1 MDMKV
6 ISLFSDCLGDAS
18 KEHLKDAKLD
28 GSPCFHTKTKKLE
41 MRWALK
47 EALSHDAYARMVHDL
62 RIALHADVDLG
73 LVYPEPS
80 MDFSLLE
87 PYAHDL
93 IAVEKDFEPFRSLY
107 PRVDD
112 GNSLV
117 FSTHSPEIATR
128 LEKQAP
134 ELERRLKRLGFGFQV
149 KGVYEERRLAEDAVP
164 AAAVAAAPVSRP
176 KSPAASEHGNGPSAS
191 KGQGGWRKKGKAE
204 KVAIRDLE
212 DGMSNVMIEGRI
224 FMREIRELRG
234 GRRLMEMY
242 VSDDDDAMMC
252 KSFEGRSLSVEDMES
267 FHVGDYVQVTGSCGY
282 DKYKRDNVFSI
293 SSIEPGR
300 APRVLDTAPEKRIE
314 LHVHSTFSEMDGV
327 SPIEAYVQQAWDWG
341 MSAVGLCDHNVVQAF
356 PMAQHKV
363 SALKSKDKAAKVKAL
378 KEKRKAA
385 GEDENAPFTDEELG
399 LRKFTML
406 YGCEMTMVD
415 DEYKV
420 VRNVRDQKL
429 EDAEYVIFDLETTGL
444 SSRLDKII
452 EFGAVK
458 MKDGEIIDRKQ
469 MFINPKRQIP
479 ASITELTRIRQM
491 DVDDAK
497 PIEDVFDE
505 LVEFIGDAI
514 LIAHNASFDI
524 GMLNAAARDLGR
536 PEFSNPVIDTLPA
549 SRSMFDLRSY
559 RLGAVCRH
567 YGVPYDGEG
576 AHRADYDAEVL
587 SSVFLYMLR
596 DWPSGATLQTLN
608 ELDSSSA
615 LRKNFGKHITVYAK
629 NKAGLKELFE
639 LVTLS
644 HTKYLKYN
652 PNSTNVTG
660 EPCIPRRVLAE
671 YHSHGNL
678 LFGSSCQNGEIFDLA
693 HTRSEQELLDAVDF
707 YDYLEVQPL
716 PVYKNLLD
724 LQTVHSVDELK
735 QILGFILDAG
745 KKKNIPV
752 IASGDCHYVSPRL
765 KRVRDIFINSKLA
778 GNTRHPLFIRDPI
791 LRQRASSPD
800 QPFLNTQQ
808 MLDAFDWIDEETRNQ
823 IVLENPKKIAEQCEE
838 LFPIKDRLYP
848 PEMEGSDQKLRDI
861 CHETAIKTYGEPLP
875 EPVAARLNRELD
887 AIIGAGYYV
896 VYYISHLLVKK
907 SNEDGYLVG
916 SRGSVG
922 SSFVATMSGITEVN
936 PLKPHYLCP
945 KCKHLEWIEDPHIH
959 SGFDLPDKLCPEC
972 GEKMKGDG
980 QDIPFETFLGFE
992 GDKVPDIDLNFS
1004 GEYQANAHAFT
1015 KTIFGEDHV
1024 FRAGTV
1030 GTVQEKTAYGYV
1042 KGYEEE
1048 MGLEATPFSEYK
1060 RTDLAQE
1067 CAGVKRTTGQHPG
1080 GIVVVP
1086 LDMDVHDFTPVQYP
1100 ANNPYA
1106 EWKTTHFDFHQ
1117 IHDNILKFDILG
1129 HVDPTAM
1136 KMMERLT
1143 GIDVTTIP
1151 MNDPATMS
1159 IFSSCDALGV
1169 DTTRYREKTGAAGIP
1184 EFGTPFV
1191 RGILE
1196 LTRPTTFAEL
1206 VSISG
1211 LSHGTNVWLNNAKDL
1226 IDNGICTLR
1235 QVIGCRDDI
1244 MVDLIRYGLPSKASF
1259 TIMESVRKGKG
1270 LKPEWE
1276 ELMHEHDVPEWYL
1289 DSCRKIKYMFP
1300 KAHAVAYVMM
1310 AVRIAW
1316 FKIHIPRAYY
1326 CQFFSIRATAS
1337 DLSIMTSGLAA
1348 VQSKMHEIETIRQT
1362 KTRKLEKKEEDL
1374 YDTLELCN
1382 EMYMRGYRIAPLS
1395 ITRSQATEYCFD
1407 PDDEKAIIP
1416 PFSAVDSL
1424 GENVAR
1430 SIVAAREERPFI
1442 SKEDLQ
1448 RRTSL
1453 SKTLIE
1459 RLDFLGALE
1468 GLDEHDQLTLF

>member
-1 MDMKV
+1 MGV
-6 ISLFSDCLGDAS
+6 RVLELLGDVAFEEELGSFLEQAS
-18 KEHLKDAKLD
+18 LCKT
-28 GSPCFHTKTKKLE
+28 PCFHSKTKKLE
-41 MRWALK
+41 MYWKVDRIPPFRLYSAV
-47 EALSHDAYARMVHDL
+47 VHDL
-62 RIALHADVDLG
+62 KLALHTDIFLGFEPESSEVNLVLMEPYLRDLVSRNRDLKVFG
-73 LVYPEPS
+73 DHTPS
-80 MDFSLLE
+80 MKEDGTLSYTVYTPDAQDAIEASKATLEDELKKIGFSC
-87 PYAHDL
+87 
-93 IAVEKDFEPFRSLY
+93 AVEGVLR
-107 PRVDD
+107 
-112 GNSLV
+112 
-117 FSTHSPEIATR
+117 
-128 LEKQAP
+128 
-134 ELERRLKRLGFGFQV
+134 ERT
-149 KGVYEERRLAEDAVP
+149 YEEEAVP
-164 AAAVAAAPVSRP
+164 SVAVQMPAHKPQPRP
-176 KSPAASEHGNGPSAS
+176 ETPQNGGKSSWRRRPAS
-191 KGQGGWRKKGKAE
+191 QAE
-204 KVAIRDLE
+204 KVAIRELE
-212 DGMSNVMIEGRI
+212 EGMDNVAIEGRV
-224 FMREIRELRG
+224 FAVEVRELKG
-234 GRRLMEMY
+234 GSKLLELY
-242 VSDDDDAMMC
+242 LSDDDDAMFC
-252 KSFEGRSLSVEDMES
+252 KTFESRSMTLEMMES
-267 FHVGDYVQVTGSCGY
+267 YHVGQYLRIVGSLAY
-282 DKYKRDNVFSI
+282 DNYKHGMAFRIRTIEEI
-293 SSIEPGR
+293 S
-300 APRVLDTAPEKRIE
+300 APRILDQEPEKRIE
-314 LHVHSTFSEMDGV
+314 WHVHSTFSEMDGV
-327 SPIEAYVQQAWDWG
+327 SPIESYIQQAWDWG
-341 MSAVGLCDHNVVQAF
+341 MEAIGLCDHNVVQAF
-356 PMAQHKV
+356 PMAQHKIE
-363 SALKSKDKAAKVKAL
+363 ALKKKAPEREFK
-378 KEKRKAA
+378 
-385 GEDENAPFTDEELG
+385 
-399 LRKFTML
+399 ML

-415 DEYKV
+415 DEYTV
-420 VRNVRDQKL
+420 AWNLRDQRL
-429 EDAEYVIFDLETTGL
+429 DEAEYVVFDLETTGL

-458 MKDGEIIDRKQ
+458 MKNGEIIDRRQ

-479 ASITELTRIRQM
+479 ASITELTRIRQS

-497 PIEDVFDE
+497 PMEEVFDDIRA
-505 LVEFIGDAI
+505 FIGDAI
-514 LIAHNASFDI
+514 LVAHNAKFDY
-524 GMLNAAARDLGR
+524 GMLNAAARELGK
-536 PEFSNPVIDTLPA
+536 PEFDNPVIDTLPA
-549 SRSMFDLRSY
+549 ARAMFELRSY
-559 RLGAVCRH
+559 RLGALCRH
-567 YGVPYDGEG
+567 YDVSYDGEG

-587 SSVFLYMLR
+587 SLVFLYLLR
-596 DWPSGATLQTLN
+596 DWGMDATLESIAHPDPT
-608 ELDSSSA
+608 SA
-615 LRKNFGKHITVYAK
+615 LRKNFAYHVTVYAK
-629 NKAGLKELFE
+629 NKQGLKELFE
-639 LVTLS
+639 LITLS

-660 EPCIPRRVLAE
+660 EPRIPRRILQE
-671 YHSHGNL
+671 YHGKRNL

-693 HTRSEQELLDAVDF
+693 HTRSEKELCDAIGF

-724 LQTVHSVDELK
+724 SQTIHGVDELK
-735 QILGFILDAG
+735 QILTFILDG
-745 KKKNIPV
+745 GQKCGVPV

-778 GNTRHPLFIRDPI
+778 GATRHPLYIRDES
-791 LRQRASSPD
+791 LRLRTSAPD
-800 QPFLNTQQ
+800 QAFLNTRQ
-808 MLDAFDWIDEETRNQ
+808 MLDAFDWVDDRLRHE
-823 IVLENPKKIAEQCEE
+823 IVLDNPKKLAAQCEE

-848 PEMEGSDQKLRDI
+848 PAMEGSDQKLRDI
-861 CHETAIKTYGEPLP
+861 CMQTAAEWYGTPLP
-875 EPVAARLNRELD
+875 EPVEARLTRELD

-945 KCKHLEWIEDPHIH
+945 KCKHLEWIEDPNIH
-959 SGFDLPDKLCPEC
+959 SGFDLPDKNCPAC
-972 GEKMKGDG
+972 GTPMKGDG
-980 QDIPFETFLGFE
+980 QDIPFETFLGFH

-1004 GEYQANAHAFT
+1004 GEYQPNAHAFT

-1048 MGLEATPFSEYK
+1048 MHMEDHPFSEYK

-1143 GIDVTTIP
+1143 GVDVRTIP

-1159 IFSSCDALGV
+1159 VFSCCDALRL
-1169 DTTRYREKTGAAGIP
+1169 DTTRYKETTGAAGLP

-1226 IDNGICTLR
+1226 IDNGTCTLR

-1244 MVDLIRYGLPSKASF
+1244 MVDLIRYGLPSADSF
-1259 TIMESVRKGKG
+1259 KIMESVRKGKG

-1276 ELMHEHDVPEWYL
+1276 ELMHEHNVPDWYL
-1289 DSCRKIKYMFP
+1289 DSCHKIKYMFP

-1316 FKIHIPRAYY
+1316 FKVHIPRAYY
-1326 CQFFSIRATAS
+1326 CQFFSIRADAT
-1337 DLSIMTSGLAA
+1337 DLAVMTSGLTA
-1348 VQSKMHEIETIRQT
+1348 VEKKMFEIESIRQQ

-1374 YDTLELCN
+1374 YDTLELAY
-1382 EMYMRGYRIAPLS
+1382 EMYMRGYRISPLS
-1395 ITRSQATEYCFD
+1395 ITRSHATEYIFD
-1407 PDDEKAIIP
+1407 PDDDHAIIP

-1430 SIVAAREERPFI
+1430 SIVQAREERPFI
-1442 SKEDLQ
+1442 SKEDLL
-1448 RRTSL
+1448 RRTGL

-1459 RLDFLGALE
+1459 RLDYLGALE
-1468 GLDEHDQLTLF
+1468 GLAEQDQLTLF